1 MTPQWPRI
9 RQSTVVFLKPLK
21 KQPGSPVVEVDDCA
35 GRSRK
40 ATHSEGRGGMP
51 SEKARAGCPG
61 AGLEAKLSVS
71 PKVRIAWSPIQVMPA
86 LAQSRLAVAALM
98 RAVQVG
104 PSPSRTWCAAAS
116 RASDLAAAGSHSD
129 RIDFRIAVVLTTL
142 LGAST
147 QVTADLAD
155 RPSRNKAAQAI
166 TRKTSDR
173 PMFDSLKTRRKND

>member
-1 MTPQWPRI
+1 
-9 RQSTVVFLKPLK
+9 
-21 KQPGSPVVEVDDCA
+21 
-35 GRSRK
+35 
-40 ATHSEGRGGMP
+40 
-51 SEKARAGCPG
+51 
-61 AGLEAKLSVS
+61 
-71 PKVRIAWSPIQVMPA
+71 
-86 LAQSRLAVAALM
+86 
-98 RAVQVG
+98 
-104 PSPSRTWCAAAS
+104 
-116 RASDLAAAGSHSD
+116 LAAAGSHSD